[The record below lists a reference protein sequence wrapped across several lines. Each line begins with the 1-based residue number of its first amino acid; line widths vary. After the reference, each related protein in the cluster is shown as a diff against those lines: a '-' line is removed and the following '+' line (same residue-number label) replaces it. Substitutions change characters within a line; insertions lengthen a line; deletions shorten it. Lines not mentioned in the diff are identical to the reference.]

1 MERET
6 GMRKRTGTW
15 TDCLR
20 RSCVWKTGWNRSCRM
35 RTGTEIWTNQSQSRR
50 RTVKTTW
57 RNWRQRLMR
66 LMFFDAFVHG

>member
-1 MERET
+1 
-6 GMRKRTGTW
+6 
-15 TDCLR
+15 
-20 RSCVWKTGWNRSCRM
+20 M
-35 RTGTEIWTNQSQSRR
+35 RTGTETGTNQSQSRR